1 MIIRKIVLAFAN
13 VCLREIPHH
22 VKLCNQSSVVLTKIG
37 WLIRQSQEGVCP
49 VPAFPGSCSENQM
62 VGHFKNSC
70 NQEYCAICL
79 RFNAHT
85 WHEFAGFNKLITVI
99 AAAYYTEH

>member
-1 MIIRKIVLAFAN
+1 M
-13 VCLREIPHH
+13 
-22 VKLCNQSSVVLTKIG
+22 VLTKIG

-99 AAAYYTEH
+99 AAAYYTDIDLISPQ